1 MVERTRVVAR
11 YPPMMPVKIA
21 ATAVTVIT
29 ARAAVPIIDFAA
41 KKVGTDAIPLSPSS
55 AAIYSCQEENPSGTA
70 ATLTSTMAIYANPAA
85 RMARTSIPPDFF
97 VENLKCAVSKAVTS
111 KPTNA
116 HGDQHQYGDQ
126 CLCEV
131 YVVPGHGVVEP
142 FSGCIG
148 EEGTHDE
155 EQGRPVEEH
164 NGQIGEAQEP
174 GTQKGMVA
182 PECLFGIE

>member
-1 MVERTRVVAR
+1 MRRIEGRYLKTDKRPRRQDDQAERGIASVEAEGAEILLCPGGERVGQAEGCR
-11 YPPMMPVKIA
+11 RGYAEEEYDGQSRME
-21 ATAVTVIT
+21 
-29 ARAAVPIIDFAA
+29 
-41 KKVGTDAIPLSPSS
+41 PL
-55 AAIYSCQEENPSGTA
+55 QEGLCKDEQP
-70 ATLTSTMAIYANPAA
+70 
-85 RMARTSIPPDFF
+85 
-97 VENLKCAVSKAVTS
+97 
-111 KPTNA
+111 A